1 MLKKLFGWTNKT
13 AHSGNIETERLAI
26 DPDLRY
32 CPECED
38 EYQASIKR
46 CVSCD
51 RVLISGAEKLE
62 NLSLQELAFNGRLMN
77 INVQHECVVIR
88 NGKLRDLKLLQILL
102 ETERIPTII
111 SGESAGGGKG

>member
-32 CPECED
+32 CPECGD
-38 EYQASIKR
+38 EYQAIIKR
-46 CVSCD
+46 CVSCN
-51 RVLISGAEKLE
+51 RGLISGAEKLE
-62 NLSLQELAFNGRLMN
+62 KLRLQELALNRRSMN
-77 INVQHECVVIR
+77 IKAQDQCVVIR
-88 NGKLRDLKLLQILL
+88 NGKLRDLKPLQKML

-111 SGESAGGGKG
+111 SGESVDCGKG